1 MKRHNRKNYWL
12 VSLALCILMVFTL
25 LPIAAFAAEY
35 PYQYPA
41 EKPYYEMSM
50 YAYKVNAA
58 DAESYP
64 TGIFRLLT
72 DDNRTLYA
80 YCADSEIY
88 DIPGTAYK
96 AISLSDHYG
105 AETASTGKLR
115 TIIQNSYPFIS
126 MNEMISRIE
135 QSGISLHTASVPC
148 YEMVLISAIQQALYT
163 YTNPD
168 IVIEV
173 QFAGGFP
180 QKVYEMYKPLIY
192 HYNDN
197 YKDKKVTQAY
207 PDIKADVEA
216 VYSWLCALSPSNAP
230 NVPNVNVSFAAEVE
244 QVTSGHVLILY
255 DLFDGFE
262 DYNESLNVYVTEIV
276 GTNENLIFEKPFNE
290 FVPVG
295 EGRYAMDLPNTI
307 TGSSLKVTL
316 NGYNDYE
323 DVVIYEA
330 KKAEAETSQPFI
342 GYGKAR
348 VPFSKTEQID
358 MPIQT
363 GSLIVRK
370 TVSGEG
376 SDAHNAFTFTVTLMQ
391 NGDTPNG
398 DIVCGDVT
406 FTNGTATF
414 TLKHNESKTIE
425 SIPAGFAYLV
435 EESDNGGYAVTVNN
449 TDATTASG
457 IIVAGQTAT
466 AAFENSWQGGGYTFP
481 DPASVKLTA
490 RKTLDGVD
498 PGDMDF
504 TFQLKDESGAVI
516 QTVNNLRGFI
526 EFEPL
531 VFNAAGIYTYTIS
544 EIQGGGAGIV
554 FDPSV
559 YSVKIQVELGSD
571 SYLAEVSYLKDDVP
585 YTGEELVFANTTQ
598 EQTGRLAVKKTVSG
612 SGGSTSKAFTFTVT
626 LMQNGDTLNGD
637 IVCGDVTFTN
647 GTSTFTLKHNESKTI
662 ESIPAG
668 FTYLVEESGNGG
680 YAVTVNN
687 TDATTASGIIVAGQT
702 ATAAFDN
709 YKPSGGHID
718 PDPNPAK
725 VALTATKT
733 LDGIAPKG
741 SSFVFVLKDENGRI
755 VQTKSNNGDQIF
767 FDTMSFSNTGTYK
780 YTVEEV
786 AGNDRNIN
794 YDGNVYTVIIKVTK
808 SGDYHAEIS
817 YEKNGTAYQGK
828 LVFANTTKSSPPVIV
843 PDNYTVSVSVSK
855 VWKDGGSSNR
865 PSYVSVQLYRNGNA
879 YGNTVT
885 LSESNSWRYTWS
897 NLDDDYTWTVNEVN
911 VPRGYTRTVTR
922 SGDVWTITNTKPI
935 DKIPQTGDNSN
946 ITLWIALACMSAAGM
961 LITLCGKMRI
971 NRQRR

>member
-244 QVTSGHVLILY
+244 QVPSGYSLILY

-295 EGRYAMDLPNTI
+295 EGRYAMPLPNTI

-376 SDAHNAFTFTVTLMQ
+376 SDAHKSFTFTVTLMQ

-398 DIVCGDVT
+398 DIICGDVT

-425 SIPAGFAYLV
+425 NIPAGFTYLV

-466 AAFENSWQGGGYTFP
+466 AAF
-481 DPASVKLTA
+481 
-490 RKTLDGVD
+490 
-498 PGDMDF
+498 
-504 TFQLKDESGAVI
+504 
-516 QTVNNLRGFI
+516 
-526 EFEPL
+526 
-531 VFNAAGIYTYTIS
+531 
-544 EIQGGGAGIV
+544 
-554 FDPSV
+554 
-559 YSVKIQVELGSD
+559 
-571 SYLAEVSYLKDDVP
+571 
-585 YTGEELVFANTTQ
+585 
-598 EQTGRLAVKKTVSG
+598 
-612 SGGSTSKAFTFTVT
+612 
-626 LMQNGDTLNGD
+626 
-637 IVCGDVTFTN
+637 
-647 GTSTFTLKHNESKTI
+647 
-662 ESIPAG
+662 
-668 FTYLVEESGNGG
+668 
-680 YAVTVNN
+680 
-687 TDATTASGIIVAGQT
+687 
-702 ATAAFDN
+702 DN
-709 YKPSGGHID
+709 YKPSDGHID

-725 VALTATKT
+725 VALTAIKT
-733 LDGIAPKG
+733 LDGIAPTG

-808 SGDYHAEIS
+808 SGDYHAEIA

-911 VPRGYTRTVTR
+911 VPRGYTRIVTR

-946 ITLWIALACMSAAGM
+946 ITLWIALACMSAAGI
-961 LITLCGKMRI
+961 LITMCGKMRI
-971 NRQRR
+971 NRRRR

>member
-1 MKRHNRKNYWL
+1 MLPVTGSRNKEETMKRHNRKNYWL

-192 HYNDN
+192 HSNDN

-295 EGRYAMDLPNTI
+295 EGRYAMPLPNTI

-376 SDAHNAFTFTVTLMQ
+376 SDAHKSFTFTVTLMQ

-425 SIPAGFAYLV
+425 SIPAGFA
-435 EESDNGGYAVTVNN
+435 
-449 TDATTASG
+449 
-457 IIVAGQTAT
+457 
-466 AAFENSWQGGGYTFP
+466 
-481 DPASVKLTA
+481 
-490 RKTLDGVD
+490 
-498 PGDMDF
+498 
-504 TFQLKDESGAVI
+504 
-516 QTVNNLRGFI
+516 
-526 EFEPL
+526 
-531 VFNAAGIYTYTIS
+531 
-544 EIQGGGAGIV
+544 
-554 FDPSV
+554 
-559 YSVKIQVELGSD
+559 
-571 SYLAEVSYLKDDVP
+571 
-585 YTGEELVFANTTQ
+585 
-598 EQTGRLAVKKTVSG
+598 
-612 SGGSTSKAFTFTVT
+612 
-626 LMQNGDTLNGD
+626 
-637 IVCGDVTFTN
+637 
-647 GTSTFTLKHNESKTI
+647 
-662 ESIPAG
+662 
-668 FTYLVEESGNGG
+668 YLVEESGNGG

-794 YDGNVYTVIIKVTK
+794 YDGNLYTVIIKVTK

>member
-163 YTNPD
+163 YTNPV

-244 QVTSGHVLILY
+244 QATSGHVLILY

-406 FTNGTATF
+406 FTNGTA
-414 TLKHNESKTIE
+414 
-425 SIPAGFAYLV
+425 
-435 EESDNGGYAVTVNN
+435 
-449 TDATTASG
+449 
-457 IIVAGQTAT
+457 
-466 AAFENSWQGGGYTFP
+466 
-481 DPASVKLTA
+481 
-490 RKTLDGVD
+490 
-498 PGDMDF
+498 
-504 TFQLKDESGAVI
+504 
-516 QTVNNLRGFI
+516 
-526 EFEPL
+526 
-531 VFNAAGIYTYTIS
+531 
-544 EIQGGGAGIV
+544 
-554 FDPSV
+554 
-559 YSVKIQVELGSD
+559 
-571 SYLAEVSYLKDDVP
+571 
-585 YTGEELVFANTTQ
+585 
-598 EQTGRLAVKKTVSG
+598 
-612 SGGSTSKAFTFTVT
+612 
-626 LMQNGDTLNGD
+626 
-637 IVCGDVTFTN
+637 
-647 GTSTFTLKHNESKTI
+647 TFTLKHNESKTI

>member
-173 QFAGGFP
+173 RFAGGVP
-180 QKVYEMYKPLIY
+180 QKGYEMYKPLIY

-244 QVTSGHVLILY
+244 QVTSGYSLILY

-276 GTNENLIFEKPFNE
+276 GANENLIFEKPFNE

-457 IIVAGQTAT
+457 IIVAGQA
-466 AAFENSWQGGGYTFP
+466 
-481 DPASVKLTA
+481 
-490 RKTLDGVD
+490 
-498 PGDMDF
+498 
-504 TFQLKDESGAVI
+504 
-516 QTVNNLRGFI
+516 
-526 EFEPL
+526 
-531 VFNAAGIYTYTIS
+531 
-544 EIQGGGAGIV
+544 
-554 FDPSV
+554 
-559 YSVKIQVELGSD
+559 
-571 SYLAEVSYLKDDVP
+571 
-585 YTGEELVFANTTQ
+585 
-598 EQTGRLAVKKTVSG
+598 
-612 SGGSTSKAFTFTVT
+612 
-626 LMQNGDTLNGD
+626 
-637 IVCGDVTFTN
+637 
-647 GTSTFTLKHNESKTI
+647 
-662 ESIPAG
+662 
-668 FTYLVEESGNGG
+668 
-680 YAVTVNN
+680 
-687 TDATTASGIIVAGQT
+687 

-794 YDGNVYTVIIKVTK
+794 YDGNLYTVIIKVTK

>member
-173 QFAGGFP
+173 RFAGGVP
-180 QKVYEMYKPLIY
+180 QKGYEMYKPLIY

-244 QVTSGHVLILY
+244 QVTSGYSLILY

-276 GTNENLIFEKPFNE
+276 GANENLIFEKPFNE

-342 GYGKAR
+342 GYGKAC

-466 AAFENSWQGGGYTFP
+466 AAF
-481 DPASVKLTA
+481 
-490 RKTLDGVD
+490 
-498 PGDMDF
+498 
-504 TFQLKDESGAVI
+504 
-516 QTVNNLRGFI
+516 
-526 EFEPL
+526 
-531 VFNAAGIYTYTIS
+531 
-544 EIQGGGAGIV
+544 
-554 FDPSV
+554 
-559 YSVKIQVELGSD
+559 
-571 SYLAEVSYLKDDVP
+571 
-585 YTGEELVFANTTQ
+585 
-598 EQTGRLAVKKTVSG
+598 
-612 SGGSTSKAFTFTVT
+612 
-626 LMQNGDTLNGD
+626 
-637 IVCGDVTFTN
+637 
-647 GTSTFTLKHNESKTI
+647 
-662 ESIPAG
+662 
-668 FTYLVEESGNGG
+668 
-680 YAVTVNN
+680 
-687 TDATTASGIIVAGQT
+687 
-702 ATAAFDN
+702 DN

-794 YDGNVYTVIIKVTK
+794 YDGNLYTVIIKVTK

>member
-173 QFAGGFP
+173 RFAGGVP
-180 QKVYEMYKPLIY
+180 QKGYEMYKPLIY

-244 QVTSGHVLILY
+244 QVTSGYSLILY

-276 GTNENLIFEKPFNE
+276 GANENLIFEKPFNE

-342 GYGKAR
+342 GCGKAR

-466 AAFENSWQGGGYTFP
+466 AAF
-481 DPASVKLTA
+481 
-490 RKTLDGVD
+490 
-498 PGDMDF
+498 
-504 TFQLKDESGAVI
+504 
-516 QTVNNLRGFI
+516 
-526 EFEPL
+526 
-531 VFNAAGIYTYTIS
+531 
-544 EIQGGGAGIV
+544 
-554 FDPSV
+554 
-559 YSVKIQVELGSD
+559 
-571 SYLAEVSYLKDDVP
+571 
-585 YTGEELVFANTTQ
+585 
-598 EQTGRLAVKKTVSG
+598 
-612 SGGSTSKAFTFTVT
+612 
-626 LMQNGDTLNGD
+626 
-637 IVCGDVTFTN
+637 
-647 GTSTFTLKHNESKTI
+647 
-662 ESIPAG
+662 
-668 FTYLVEESGNGG
+668 
-680 YAVTVNN
+680 
-687 TDATTASGIIVAGQT
+687 
-702 ATAAFDN
+702 DN
-709 YKPSGGHID
+709 YKPSDGHID

-794 YDGNVYTVIIKVTK
+794 YDGNLYTVIIKVTK

>member
-173 QFAGGFP
+173 RFAGGVP
-180 QKVYEMYKPLIY
+180 QKGYEMYKPLIY

-244 QVTSGHVLILY
+244 QVTSGYSLILY

-276 GTNENLIFEKPFNE
+276 GANENLIFEKPFNE

-295 EGRYAMDLPNTI
+295 EGRYAMELPNTI

-406 FTNGTATF
+406 FTNGTA
-414 TLKHNESKTIE
+414 
-425 SIPAGFAYLV
+425 
-435 EESDNGGYAVTVNN
+435 
-449 TDATTASG
+449 
-457 IIVAGQTAT
+457 
-466 AAFENSWQGGGYTFP
+466 
-481 DPASVKLTA
+481 
-490 RKTLDGVD
+490 
-498 PGDMDF
+498 
-504 TFQLKDESGAVI
+504 
-516 QTVNNLRGFI
+516 
-526 EFEPL
+526 
-531 VFNAAGIYTYTIS
+531 
-544 EIQGGGAGIV
+544 
-554 FDPSV
+554 
-559 YSVKIQVELGSD
+559 
-571 SYLAEVSYLKDDVP
+571 
-585 YTGEELVFANTTQ
+585 
-598 EQTGRLAVKKTVSG
+598 
-612 SGGSTSKAFTFTVT
+612 
-626 LMQNGDTLNGD
+626 
-637 IVCGDVTFTN
+637 
-647 GTSTFTLKHNESKTI
+647 TFTLKHNESKTI

-794 YDGNVYTVIIKVTK
+794 YDGNLYTVIIKVTK

>member
-173 QFAGGFP
+173 RFAGGVP
-180 QKVYEMYKPLIY
+180 QKGYEMYKPLIY

-244 QVTSGHVLILY
+244 QVTSGYSLILY

-276 GTNENLIFEKPFNE
+276 GANENLIFEKPFNE

-425 SIPAGFAYLV
+425 NIPAGFTYLV

-466 AAFENSWQGGGYTFP
+466 AAF
-481 DPASVKLTA
+481 
-490 RKTLDGVD
+490 
-498 PGDMDF
+498 
-504 TFQLKDESGAVI
+504 
-516 QTVNNLRGFI
+516 
-526 EFEPL
+526 
-531 VFNAAGIYTYTIS
+531 
-544 EIQGGGAGIV
+544 
-554 FDPSV
+554 
-559 YSVKIQVELGSD
+559 
-571 SYLAEVSYLKDDVP
+571 
-585 YTGEELVFANTTQ
+585 
-598 EQTGRLAVKKTVSG
+598 
-612 SGGSTSKAFTFTVT
+612 
-626 LMQNGDTLNGD
+626 
-637 IVCGDVTFTN
+637 
-647 GTSTFTLKHNESKTI
+647 
-662 ESIPAG
+662 
-668 FTYLVEESGNGG
+668 
-680 YAVTVNN
+680 
-687 TDATTASGIIVAGQT
+687 
-702 ATAAFDN
+702 DN
-709 YKPSGGHID
+709 YKPSDGHID

-725 VALTATKT
+725 VALTAIKT
-733 LDGIAPKG
+733 LDGIAPTG

-911 VPRGYTRTVTR
+911 VPRGYTRIVTR

-946 ITLWIALACMSAAGM
+946 ITLWIALACMSAAGI
-961 LITLCGKMRI
+961 LITMCGKMRI
-971 NRQRR
+971 NRRRR

>member
-295 EGRYAMDLPNTI
+295 EGRYAMPLPNTI

-376 SDAHNAFTFTVTLMQ
+376 SDAHKSFTFTVTLMQ

-425 SIPAGFAYLV
+425 SIPAGFA
-435 EESDNGGYAVTVNN
+435 
-449 TDATTASG
+449 
-457 IIVAGQTAT
+457 
-466 AAFENSWQGGGYTFP
+466 
-481 DPASVKLTA
+481 
-490 RKTLDGVD
+490 
-498 PGDMDF
+498 
-504 TFQLKDESGAVI
+504 
-516 QTVNNLRGFI
+516 
-526 EFEPL
+526 
-531 VFNAAGIYTYTIS
+531 
-544 EIQGGGAGIV
+544 
-554 FDPSV
+554 
-559 YSVKIQVELGSD
+559 
-571 SYLAEVSYLKDDVP
+571 
-585 YTGEELVFANTTQ
+585 
-598 EQTGRLAVKKTVSG
+598 
-612 SGGSTSKAFTFTVT
+612 
-626 LMQNGDTLNGD
+626 
-637 IVCGDVTFTN
+637 
-647 GTSTFTLKHNESKTI
+647 
-662 ESIPAG
+662 
-668 FTYLVEESGNGG
+668 YLVEESGNGG

-794 YDGNVYTVIIKVTK
+794 YDGNLYTVIIKVTK

>member
-173 QFAGGFP
+173 RFAGGVP
-180 QKVYEMYKPLIY
+180 QKGYEMYKPLIY

-244 QVTSGHVLILY
+244 QVTSGYSLILY

-276 GTNENLIFEKPFNE
+276 GANENLIFEKPFNE

-425 SIPAGFAYLV
+425 SIPAGFTYLV

-457 IIVAGQTAT
+457 IIVAGQ
-466 AAFENSWQGGGYTFP
+466 S
-481 DPASVKLTA
+481 
-490 RKTLDGVD
+490 
-498 PGDMDF
+498 
-504 TFQLKDESGAVI
+504 
-516 QTVNNLRGFI
+516 
-526 EFEPL
+526 
-531 VFNAAGIYTYTIS
+531 
-544 EIQGGGAGIV
+544 
-554 FDPSV
+554 
-559 YSVKIQVELGSD
+559 
-571 SYLAEVSYLKDDVP
+571 
-585 YTGEELVFANTTQ
+585 
-598 EQTGRLAVKKTVSG
+598 
-612 SGGSTSKAFTFTVT
+612 
-626 LMQNGDTLNGD
+626 
-637 IVCGDVTFTN
+637 
-647 GTSTFTLKHNESKTI
+647 
-662 ESIPAG
+662 
-668 FTYLVEESGNGG
+668 
-680 YAVTVNN
+680 
-687 TDATTASGIIVAGQT
+687 

-946 ITLWIALACMSAAGM
+946 ITLWIALACMSVAGM

>member
-88 DIPGTAYK
+88 DIPGTAYQ

-295 EGRYAMDLPNTI
+295 EGRYAMPLPNTI

-363 GSLIVRK
+363 GALIVRK

-376 SDAHNAFTFTVTLMQ
+376 SDAHKSFTFTVTLMQ

-398 DIVCGDVT
+398 DIICGDVT

-425 SIPAGFAYLV
+425 
-435 EESDNGGYAVTVNN
+435 N
-449 TDATTASG
+449 
-457 IIVAGQTAT
+457 
-466 AAFENSWQGGGYTFP
+466 
-481 DPASVKLTA
+481 
-490 RKTLDGVD
+490 
-498 PGDMDF
+498 
-504 TFQLKDESGAVI
+504 
-516 QTVNNLRGFI
+516 
-526 EFEPL
+526 
-531 VFNAAGIYTYTIS
+531 
-544 EIQGGGAGIV
+544 
-554 FDPSV
+554 
-559 YSVKIQVELGSD
+559 
-571 SYLAEVSYLKDDVP
+571 
-585 YTGEELVFANTTQ
+585 
-598 EQTGRLAVKKTVSG
+598 
-612 SGGSTSKAFTFTVT
+612 
-626 LMQNGDTLNGD
+626 
-637 IVCGDVTFTN
+637 
-647 GTSTFTLKHNESKTI
+647 
-662 ESIPAG
+662 IPAG
-668 FTYLVEESGNGG
+668 FTYLVEESDNGG

-794 YDGNVYTVIIKVTK
+794 YDGNLYTVIIKVTK

-961 LITLCGKMRI
+961 LITLCGKMQI